1 MPFSCGHNL
10 KSTHTTRASVSIEN
24 ITVRRKRADLF
35 SVFGRE
41 CCRIYVDFPSTD
53 YCILPHHYPLLKKS
67 QPIKPI
73 TMITLNELLASRD
86 ARHATQQKLLA
97 EHSGKTLV
105 CLTVVMPGS
114 VKRNHPSLTAA
125 HAAVEAM
132 RKAFGQEQ
140 LLELDLE
147 TGYEAYLITPM
158 PLLEAKR
165 IAVSIEDTHPLGR
178 LFDIDIINADGVP
191 VSRDAIGEKPR
202 RCLVCDH
209 EARYCMRM
217 RWHTQE
223 EIWAKINQMVDNYVE
238 ARKS

>member
-1 MPFSCGHNL
+1 
-10 KSTHTTRASVSIEN
+10 
-24 ITVRRKRADLF
+24 
-35 SVFGRE
+35 
-41 CCRIYVDFPSTD
+41 
-53 YCILPHHYPLLKKS
+53 
-67 QPIKPI
+67 
-73 TMITLNELLASRD
+73 MITLNELLASRD

-114 VKRNHPSLTAA
+114 VKRNQQSLTAA

-132 RKAFGQEQ
+132 RKAFGIKENKGLSTLETLENPENLVPLENPEPPAPT

-165 IAVSIEDTHPLGR
+165 IAVNIEDTHPLGR

-223 EIWAKINQMVDNYVE
+223 EIWAKINEMVGNYVE

>member
-1 MPFSCGHNL
+1 MKNM
-10 KSTHTTRASVSIEN
+10 
-24 ITVRRKRADLF
+24 
-35 SVFGRE
+35 
-41 CCRIYVDFPSTD
+41 
-53 YCILPHHYPLLKKS
+53 
-67 QPIKPI
+67 PI
-73 TMITLNELLASRD
+73 TLDELLASRD
-86 ARHATQQKLLA
+86 ARHAMQQKLMA

-114 VKRNHPSLTAA
+114 VKRNQQSLTAA

-132 RKAFGQEQ
+132 RKAFAVKENKGQFPLENIETPEPLVPQ
-140 LLELDLE
+140 ESLAPTLLEFDLE

-165 IAVSIEDTHPLGR
+165 IAVNIEDTHPLGR

-223 EIWAKINQMVDNYVE
+223 EIWAKINEMVDSYVE

>member
-1 MPFSCGHNL
+1 MKNM
-10 KSTHTTRASVSIEN
+10 
-24 ITVRRKRADLF
+24 
-35 SVFGRE
+35 
-41 CCRIYVDFPSTD
+41 
-53 YCILPHHYPLLKKS
+53 
-67 QPIKPI
+67 PI
-73 TMITLNELLASRD
+73 TLDELLASRD
-86 ARHATQQKLLA
+86 ARHAMQQKLMA

-114 VKRNHPSLTAA
+114 VKRNLQSLTVA

-132 RKAFGQEQ
+132 RKAFGVKSEERRVKNEEQ
-140 LLELDLE
+140 RVKNTDELMRSDELIPETKLLTNELKTNDEGCLIERDLN

-165 IAVSIEDTHPLGR
+165 VAVEIEDTHPLGR
-178 LFDIDIINADGVP
+178 LFDIDVIDAQGIP
-191 VSRDAIGEKPR
+191 VSRDRVGGQPR

-223 EIWAKINQMVDNYVE
+223 EIWARIKQMTDDY
-238 ARKS
+238 ALQQQA

>member
-1 MPFSCGHNL
+1 M
-10 KSTHTTRASVSIEN
+10 
-24 ITVRRKRADLF
+24 
-35 SVFGRE
+35 
-41 CCRIYVDFPSTD
+41 
-53 YCILPHHYPLLKKS
+53 
-67 QPIKPI
+67 PI
-73 TMITLNELLASRD
+73 TLDELLASRD
-86 ARHATQQKLLA
+86 ARHAMQQKLMA

-114 VKRNHPSLTAA
+114 VKRNLQSLTVA

-132 RKAFGQEQ
+132 QKAFGVKSEERRVKNTDE
-140 LLELDLE
+140 LLKTNDEGCLIERDLN

-165 IAVSIEDTHPLGR
+165 VAVEIEDTHPLGR
-178 LFDIDIINADGVP
+178 LFDIDVIDAQGIP
-191 VSRDAIGEKPR
+191 VSRDRVGGQPR

-223 EIWAKINQMVDNYVE
+223 EIWARIRQMTDDY
-238 ARKS
+238 ALKQST

>member
-1 MPFSCGHNL
+1 
-10 KSTHTTRASVSIEN
+10 
-24 ITVRRKRADLF
+24 
-35 SVFGRE
+35 
-41 CCRIYVDFPSTD
+41 
-53 YCILPHHYPLLKKS
+53 
-67 QPIKPI
+67 
-73 TMITLNELLASRD
+73 MITLNELLASRD

-114 VKRNHPSLTAA
+114 VKRNQQSLTAA

-132 RKAFGQEQ
+132 RKAFGIKENKGLSPLETLENPENLVPLENPEPPAPT

-147 TGYEAYLITPM
+147 TGYEAYLITPL

-165 IAVSIEDTHPLGR
+165 IAVTIEDTHPLGR
-178 LFDIDIINADGVP
+178 LFDIDVINTDGIP
-191 VSRDAIGEKPR
+191 VARNDIGEKPR
-202 RCLVCDH
+202 RCLVCEH

-223 EIWAKINQMVDNYVE
+223 EIWAKINEMVDLYTK
-238 ARKS
+238 ARQT

>member
-1 MPFSCGHNL
+1 
-10 KSTHTTRASVSIEN
+10 
-24 ITVRRKRADLF
+24 
-35 SVFGRE
+35 
-41 CCRIYVDFPSTD
+41 
-53 YCILPHHYPLLKKS
+53 
-67 QPIKPI
+67 
-73 TMITLNELLASRD
+73 MITLNELLASRD

-114 VKRNHPSLTAA
+114 VKRNQQSLTAA

-132 RKAFGQEQ
+132 RKAFAVKENKGLFPLETPETLENLVPLENPEPLAPT

-165 IAVSIEDTHPLGR
+165 IAVNIEDTHPLGR
-178 LFDIDIINADGVP
+178 LFDIDIINADSVP

-223 EIWAKINQMVDNYVE
+223 EIWAKINEMVDSYVE
-238 ARKS
+238 AHKS

>member
-1 MPFSCGHNL
+1 
-10 KSTHTTRASVSIEN
+10 
-24 ITVRRKRADLF
+24 
-35 SVFGRE
+35 
-41 CCRIYVDFPSTD
+41 
-53 YCILPHHYPLLKKS
+53 
-67 QPIKPI
+67 
-73 TMITLNELLASRD
+73 MITLHELLASRD

-114 VKRNHPSLTAA
+114 VKRNQQSLTAA

-132 RKAFGQEQ
+132 RKAFAVKENKGLSPLENIETPEPLVPIESLAPT

-158 PLLEAKR
+158 PHLEAKR
-165 IAVSIEDTHPLGR
+165 IAVNIEDTHPLGR

-223 EIWAKINQMVDNYVE
+223 DIWAKINEMVDSYVE

>member
-1 MPFSCGHNL
+1 
-10 KSTHTTRASVSIEN
+10 
-24 ITVRRKRADLF
+24 
-35 SVFGRE
+35 
-41 CCRIYVDFPSTD
+41 
-53 YCILPHHYPLLKKS
+53 
-67 QPIKPI
+67 
-73 TMITLNELLASRD
+73 MITLNELLASRD

-114 VKRNHPSLTAA
+114 VKRNQQSLTVA

-132 RKAFGQEQ
+132 RKAFGIKENKGLSTLETLENLVPLENPDPPAPT

-165 IAVSIEDTHPLGR
+165 IAVNIEDTHPLGR

-223 EIWAKINQMVDNYVE
+223 EIWAKINEMVDSYVK
-238 ARKS
+238 AHKS